1 MIRGVIFD
9 MDGTLFDTERLYTI
23 AWKQV
28 GSFFHCCCRFQ
39 QNIFSNILII
49 YVYIIIFCLFCTIL
63 YVF

>member
-28 GSFFHCCCRFQ
+28 GEEMGYSIPAFAAAAKV
-39 QNIFSNILII
+39 SP
-49 YVYIIIFCLFCTIL
+49 
-63 YVF
+63 

>member
-28 GSFFHCCCRFQ
+28 GEEMCIPLR
-39 QNIFSNILII
+39 QNF
-49 YVYIIIFCLFCTIL
+49 
-63 YVF
+63 